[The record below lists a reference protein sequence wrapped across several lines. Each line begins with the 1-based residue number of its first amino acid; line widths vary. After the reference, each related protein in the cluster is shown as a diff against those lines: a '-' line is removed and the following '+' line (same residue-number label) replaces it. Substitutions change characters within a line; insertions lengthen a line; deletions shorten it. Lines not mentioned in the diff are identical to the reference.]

1 MKTEQVINELKDL
14 IENYSHSIPYEDDK
28 SQTYQAIETNDVL
41 KIIDKL
47 EKFKTLESQKI
58 KSQNWLI
65 KNHNL
70 ICIREVER
78 RLGMPDSTLSKVVN
92 GNRGIP
98 ENWVEPVVGFIA
110 EFNKGV

>member
-47 EKFKTLESQKI
+47 EKFKTL
-58 KSQNWLI
+58 KS
-65 KNHNL
+65 
-70 ICIREVER
+70 
-78 RLGMPDSTLSKVVN
+78 
-92 GNRGIP
+92 
-98 ENWVEPVVGFIA
+98 
-110 EFNKGV
+110 